1 MPQSS
6 GRSRPF
12 KLDEIDL
19 KILAQLQ
26 TSSKITNA
34 MLAEKVGISPPS
46 TLERVRK
53 LENNGIIN
61 GYVALLNPKRLN
73 KSITAIV
80 QVSLGEHS
88 YDNLTQAKQSIGEFD
103 EVLSCWHTAG
113 DQDFVLQVIV
123 SDMQAY
129 ETFVTEKLSTVAK
142 IANIK
147 TAMVLRTVKDTTT
160 IPLDEVEFNGSRS
173 ADS

>member
-6 GRSRPF
+6 SRTRPF
-12 KLDEIDL
+12 KLDDIDL
-19 KILAQLQ
+19 KILALLQ
-26 TSSKITNA
+26 SSSKITNA

-53 LENNGIIN
+53 LEQRGVIN
-61 GYVALLNPKRLN
+61 GYVALLNPERLN

-88 YDNLTQAKQSIGEFD
+88 HDNLTRAKASIGEFD
-103 EVLSCWHTAG
+103 EVLQCWHTAG

-129 ETFVTEKLSTVAK
+129 ETFVTEKLSTVAR

-147 TAMVLRTVKDTTT
+147 TAMVLRTVKQTTS
-160 IPLDEVEFNGSRS
+160 IPLDGVKPS
-173 ADS
+173 

>member
-1 MPQSS
+1 MPQTST
-6 GRSRPF
+6 RTRPF

-19 KILAQLQ
+19 KILSLLQ
-26 TSSKITNA
+26 SSSKITNA

-53 LENNGIIN
+53 LEQRGVIE
-61 GYVALLNPKRLN
+61 GYVALLNPKKLN

-88 YDNLTQAKQSIGEFD
+88 HENLTRAKASIGAFE
-103 EVLSCWHTAG
+103 EILQCWHTAG
-113 DQDFVLQVIV
+113 DQDFVLHVVV

-147 TAMVLRTVKDTTT
+147 TAMVLRTVKQTTS
-160 IPLDEVEFNGSRS
+160 IPLDDVTRG
-173 ADS
+173 

>member
-1 MPQSS
+1 MAQSS
-6 GRSRPF
+6 NRTRPF

-19 KILAQLQ
+19 SILDLLQ

-53 LENNGIIN
+53 LEQRGIIR
-61 GYVALLNPKRLN
+61 GYVALLEPSELN

-88 YDNLTQAKQSIGEFD
+88 HENLTRAKASIGEFD
-103 EVLSCWHTAG
+103 EVLQCWHTAG
-113 DQDFVLQVIV
+113 DQDFVLHVIV
-123 SDMQAY
+123 SDMLAY

-147 TAMVLRTVKDTTT
+147 TAIVLRTVKQTTC
-160 IPLDEVEFNGSRS
+160 IPLDEVGN
-173 ADS
+173 DT